1 MFIGPLWGSS
11 SIPWLNVLFSIP
23 LVLLV
28 ISMVMFVMSYKSLKE
43 NSEEAEEQEATEN
56 ITTTD
61 RHQSV

>member
-28 ISMVMFVMSYKSLKE
+28 ISMVMFFMSYKSLKE
-43 NSEEAEEQEATEN
+43 NTEESSEAVQEAEN
-56 ITTTD
+56 ITD